1 MQSLSEMIMLKMRGA
16 QTVAGCTFLLITF
29 LTAPLFAQV
38 DLLPGAPAAAA
49 TAPVFEAGAG
59 YTYLNMDT
67 PSRQRVGLS
76 GVDANGF
83 VDFNPRLGMVVD
95 VSYAR
100 AGNVLGTPHNGN
112 VVSCLTGPVFY
123 PLAFGNTRI
132 FVHTLVGVSLVNSAV
147 PVVGTNYLGGTIT
160 RFSYALG
167 GGVER
172 TISGPFAIRLGG
184 DYLRTTFANPNA
196 AMAFQ
201 NNLRIVTGVVYRF
214 GRH

>member
-1 MQSLSEMIMLKMRGA
+1 MTITKTRIGKY
-16 QTVAGCTFLLITF
+16 VAGCIFFLTTSLIT
-29 LTAPLFAQV
+29 PLLAQV
-38 DLLPGAPAAAA
+38 HFLGGAPAAAA
-49 TAPVFEAGAG
+49 TAPVFEASAG
-59 YTYLNMDT
+59 YTYLDMDT

-83 VDFNPRLGMVVD
+83 VDFNPRLGMMVD

-123 PLAFGNTRI
+123 PVSFGNTRI

-147 PVVGTNYLGGTIT
+147 PVAGTNYLGGTIT

-167 GGVER
+167 GGIER
-172 TISGPFAIRLGG
+172 TISGRFALRLGG

-196 AMAFQ
+196 TMAFQ
-201 NNLRIVTGVVYRF
+201 NNLRVVTGIVYRF
-214 GRH
+214 GRR